1 VKEAMTMG
9 REIASSTLQSTDIV
23 DLFDSRW
30 NRRVIAT
37 FDDAARICRVEC
49 GPAELAA
56 ICEWLGQDLDYAFA
70 TLVAEDLTETDRL
83 LTYVFYKDADS
94 PWVYVELRV
103 DARDGTAPSIVGL
116 AKGPSIDWHEREIED
131 LFGVKFEGHPRLG
144 EFVLHED
151 WPEGANPMRRS
162 FDARRRLKTREP
174 EPAWRPPTIVAA
186 PGSFAM
192 PIGPVFSDFA
202 EAAHFL
208 LETVGEDVIHTIPR
222 FFYKYRGVEKLAEG
236 LSVERALLLAER
248 FSGSAAFAHGLG
260 FCQAVETI
268 CGLEAPPR
276 ARAIRTVLAELE
288 RLRHH
293 AATITGICNSTAL
306 AVATSQAALIEED
319 LLRLSCDIA
328 RHRYLFGVVAPGGL
342 ACDLTEEQR
351 QRVVA
356 AAGEIAERLGNLYRL
371 LRYSSSF
378 LDRLEEVGIVSL
390 DVAISYGLVGPIAR
404 ASGVAGDLRK
414 LRPYAAYSDVDFAI
428 PIEQEGDGYARLRV
442 FFGEA
447 EQSASIIRQVLARL
461 PAGKVRADDAKR
473 CAGVALAAVEA
484 PSGAAFHWVRLGEDG
499 GAVARYRITPPS
511 FANWHGFHL
520 AAENFAFQDFP
531 IILASFGLSNAE
543 SDR

>member
-1 VKEAMTMG
+1 MTMG
-9 REIASSTLQSTDIV
+9 HQITGVALQSTDIV

-30 NRRVIAT
+30 RRRVSAT
-37 FDDAARICRVEC
+37 FDDAAGICRVKC

-70 TLVAEDLTETDRL
+70 TLVAEELSETRL
-83 LTYVFYKDADS
+83 LTYVFYKNADS

-103 DARDGTAPSIVGL
+103 DGRDGTAPSIVGL
-116 AKGPSIDWHEREIED
+116 AKGPSFDWHEREVED

-151 WPEGANPMRRS
+151 WPEGVNPMRRS
-162 FDARRRLKTREP
+162 FDATRRLEPRESD
-174 EPAWRPPTIVAA
+174 PAWQPPTIVAA

-222 FFYKYRGVEKLAEG
+222 FFYKYRGVEKIAEG
-236 LSVERALLLAER
+236 QPVDRVLLLAER
-248 FSGSAAFAHGLG
+248 FSGNAAFAHGLG

-268 CGLEAPPR
+268 CGIEAPPR
-276 ARAIRTVLAELE
+276 ARALRTVLAELE

-328 RHRYLFGVVAPGGL
+328 RHRYFFGVAAPGGL

-356 AAGEIAERLGNLYRL
+356 ATGEIAERLGNLHRL

-390 DVAISYGLVGPIAR
+390 DFAISYGLVGPIAR
-404 ASGVAGDLRK
+404 ASGVARDLRK
-414 LRPYAAYSDVDFAI
+414 LRPYAEYNNVDFAI
-428 PIEQEGDGYARLRV
+428 PVEQEGDGYARLRV
-442 FFGEA
+442 FFREA

-461 PAGKVRADDAKR
+461 PAGEVRARVAKKS
-473 CAGVALAAVEA
+473 AGVALAAVEA
-484 PSGAAFHWVRLGEDG
+484 PSGAALHWVRLRED